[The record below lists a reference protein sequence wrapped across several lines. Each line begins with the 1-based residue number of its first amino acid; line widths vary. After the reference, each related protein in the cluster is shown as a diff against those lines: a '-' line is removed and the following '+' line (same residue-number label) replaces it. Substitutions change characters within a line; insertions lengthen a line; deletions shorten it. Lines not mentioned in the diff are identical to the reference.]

1 MNDPVLGLYKSVR
14 TREYSPE
21 SPNSFFSLIYTPC
34 RQSWTRASW
43 RSARRRRNSLAA
55 KVANKETGIRSWQ
68 AFYCLLL
75 FPSNFCSNCHT
86 NCCFSLLYSARCQ
99 KTVNHDVYACHPFIE
114 AARGWALVELI
125 HLRDTKQQIILRAW
139 PKVVIPKLSCMCAG
153 FCVCSAP
160 PLGLI
165 PPKVYALCLRA
176 LSLSVPF
183 QFAEMSQK

>member
-1 MNDPVLGLYKSVR
+1 MNDPFPTVCAKVCV
-14 TREYSPE
+14 PE
-21 SPNSFFSLIYTPC
+21 RPNSFFSLIH
-34 RQSWTRASW
+34 RAHCTGGELQNL
-43 RSARRRRNSLAA
+43 RSRRRRNSLAA
-55 KVANKETGIRSWQ
+55 KVANKETAGIRSWQ

-75 FPSNFCSNCHT
+75 FPGNFCSNCHT

-114 AARGWALVELI
+114 AASARLSTELI

-139 PKVVIPKLSCMCAG
+139 PKVVVIPIRAG

-165 PPKVYALCLRA
+165 RPKVYLYAVCACGRA
-176 LSLSVPF
+176 VSRCPLPICRDVT
-183 QFAEMSQK
+183 QII